1 MASSRLECV
10 ADASVLIDL
19 NDGRVLDVLSGMS
32 DRFYVPDV
40 VVAELDEPDGATL
53 RRAGLRPESLPGEA
67 VVEVMRLTR
76 EERRISVEDASALVL
91 AETTRRVLLTG
102 DRRLREL
109 AQKRG
114 VAVHGTLW
122 LLERMVAEGALTRRR
137 AAEALEKMLECD
149 RRLPESEARSLI
161 HRWRAAK
168 EGA

>member
-1 MASSRLECV
+1 
-10 ADASVLIDL
+10 
-19 NDGRVLDVLSGMS
+19 
-32 DRFYVPDV
+32 
-40 VVAELDEPDGATL
+40 
-53 RRAGLRPESLPGEA
+53 LPGEA

-91 AETTRRVLLTG
+91 AERTGRGLLTG

-122 LLERMVAEGALTRRR
+122 LLAQMVGAGVLPRRR
-137 AAEALEKMLECD
+137 AAEALERMLECG

-161 HRWRAAK
+161 HQWRAAN